1 MRGGRLIQT
10 LGISN
15 FFPVCFHQI
24 MNPIKTTKTICLLAS
39 IFLCTDAGAQNPTA
53 ENKKPIAFGISDKEG
68 GLLGL
73 EFSPPE
79 GEGWII
85 KRSGTGIS
93 VKKNGASADENTEI
107 EGYIIR
113 LDAPIEPISG
123 YIERIKKNI
132 QKGYESNSRLE
143 IKLLEVIADPTRSRC
158 AKFHILLQD
167 RTDTRWYS
175 EQYAL
180 SCGLQKYKGM
190 GVELRYFD
198 RYYEQNKDN
207 QFAEKA
213 NRILESIV
221 IDK

>member
-1 MRGGRLIQT
+1 
-10 LGISN
+10 
-15 FFPVCFHQI
+15 
-24 MNPIKTTKTICLLAS
+24 MNTIKITKTIFLLAG
-39 IFLCTDAGAQNPTA
+39 IFLCTNAGAQNPIP
-53 ENKKPIAFGISDKEG
+53 ENQKLIAFGISDKESG
-68 GLLGL
+68 MLGL

-79 GEGWII
+79 GEGWNI

-107 EGYIIR
+107 EAYIIR
-113 LDAPIEPISG
+113 LDAPVEPISG
-123 YIERIKKNI
+123 YIEKIKTNI

-167 RTDTRWYS
+167 RTDTKWYS

-180 SCGLQKYKGM
+180 SCGLQKFKGM

-198 RYYEQNKDN
+198 RYYEQNRDN
-207 QFAEKA
+207 QLAEKA
-213 NRILESIV
+213 NRILESMV

>member
-1 MRGGRLIQT
+1 
-10 LGISN
+10 
-15 FFPVCFHQI
+15 
-24 MNPIKTTKTICLLAS
+24 MNPIRTTKTICILAC
-39 IFLCTDAGAQNPTA
+39 IFLYANAAAQNPIP
-53 ENKKPIAFGISDKEG
+53 ENSKPIAFGISDQEG
-68 GLLGL
+68 GVLGL
-73 EFSPPE
+73 AFAPPE
-79 GEGWII
+79 GEGWKIQ
-85 KRSGTGIS
+85 RSGTGVS

-107 EGYIIR
+107 EGYIVR

-132 QKGYESNSRLE
+132 QKGYERNSRLE
-143 IKLLEVIADPTRSRC
+143 IKLLEVIADPKRSSC

-167 RTDTRWYS
+167 RTDTKWYS

-198 RYYEQNKDN
+198 RYYEQNRDS
-207 QFAEKA
+207 QLAEKA

-221 IDK
+221 IDDK